1 MHQLRQVRGKV
12 PGEGDFVGELK
23 IGETLRAAREVG
35 LSAAFFAYGDRD
47 GEQNMKNYKR
57 LFLVDGDSF
66 IYKALNGMQRLGEGD
81 QVLIFVTTEGLRRR
95 LRVKGYVRSRVGVT
109 LVKPGKEAVDNR
121 IKGFLGNTVNRE
133 NRGQIFI
140 ISHDHGYYQLIHHY
154 RRKYGI
160 LPEDLDLRK
169 SIQAALTGKAK
180 PA

>member
-1 MHQLRQVRGKV
+1 MVK
-12 PGEGDFVGELK
+12 
-23 IGETLRAAREVG
+23 TLRAAGKMG
-35 LSAAFFAYGDRD
+35 LSAALFAYGDRD

-95 LRVKGYVRSRVGVT
+95 LRVKGYVRSHVGVI
-109 LVKPGKEAVDNR
+109 LVEPGKEAVDNR

-133 NRGQIFI
+133 DHGQIFI
-140 ISHDHGYYQLIHHY
+140 ISHDHGYYQLVHRY

-160 LPEDLDLRK
+160 LPEDLDLKK